1 MVWTDFGKMN
11 YQCPILLEKVNT
23 DYNKHEPTTKTYAMC
38 KYKDGLL
45 IVLDY
50 ALDVED
56 EFQKQK
62 KQILTNESK
71 EIKAC
76 IVEMSLKD
84 LHFYIEQLN
93 IKD

>member
-1 MVWTDFGKMN
+1 MVWTDFGKRN

-23 DYNKHEPTTKTYAMC
+23 DYNKHEQTTKAYAMC
-38 KYKDGLL
+38 TYKDGLL

-50 ALDVED
+50 ALDIED

-71 EIKAC
+71 EIRAI